1 MNNNQLIQISAEI
14 DNFLIKLATENQV
27 AALNL
32 TAVVLARLAL
42 MCDDLECRD
51 DMNKLL
57 TTVATVNKPVPHATL
72 Q

>member
-1 MNNNQLIQISAEI
+1 MNNNKLIQISAEI

-32 TAVVLARLAL
+32 TAVVLARLAI

-57 TTVATVNKPVPHATL
+57 TTVATVNKQVPHATL

>member
-32 TAVVLARLAL
+32 TAVVLARLAI

-57 TTVATVNKPVPHATL
+57 TTVATVNKQVPHATL

>member
-32 TAVVLARLAL
+32 TAVVLARLAI
-42 MCDDLECRD
+42 MCDDLQCRD

-57 TTVATVNKPVPHATL
+57 TTVATVNKQVPHATL

>member
-57 TTVATVNKPVPHATL
+57 TTVATVNKQVPHATL

>member
-14 DNFLIKLATENQV
+14 DNFLIKLATENEV
-27 AALNL
+27 PALNL
-32 TAVVLARLAL
+32 TAVVLARLAI

-57 TTVATVNKPVPHATL
+57 TTVATVNKQVPHATL